1 MEYEIKTAK
10 ASPQF
15 IAAVR
20 ARVPRGGVAQAF
32 GVPLG
37 KVWAFLR
44 EHSGLRSDGH
54 NLFLYHHETAESDE
68 AAESGL
74 MTVDFGV
81 QVVRQFEQE
90 SEVRPVETPG
100 GEVVTTVHRGSYDK
114 LSGAHTAIHE
124 WCRRNGKRIGG
135 FSWEIYGDWTDDP
148 NKLETTAVYLL
159 DV

>member
-1 MEYEIKTAK
+1 LEYEIKTAK

-32 GVPLG
+32 GGPLG
-37 KVWAFLR
+37 KVWTFLR
-44 EHSGLRSDGH
+44 THPGLRTDGH
-54 NLFLYHHETAESDE
+54 NLFLYHHE
-68 AAESGL
+68 AAESGFI
-74 MTVDFGV
+74 TVDFGV

-90 SEVRPVETPG
+90 GDVRPVETPG
-100 GEVVTTVHRGSYDK
+100 GQVVTTLHRGPYDR
-114 LSGAHTAIHE
+114 LSGAHTAIHD
-124 WCRRNGKRIGG
+124 WCGKNGKRIGG

-148 NKLETTAVYLL
+148 NKLETTVVYLL